1 MKLVELL
8 KQWRAS
14 AKLEDRAA
22 IWHEMLSL
30 YTDQVFSIGIVNAT
44 LQPVVTSA
52 KLAQHARDRPLRLR
66 SDLLSRRLH
75 AGHVLAR
82 RRPDDAAL
90 HPLAHRR
97 DGADPADHL
106 GAGLHH
112 HRAAARRLFRK
123 LHRRARAA
131 GEGVDQEQID
141 ILRKQYGFDQPPVL
155 RYFHWVGGM
164 LHGDFG
170 YSFEYQLPVSDVVGD
185 RLWLTVLVSF
195 VTIIFTWL
203 IAFPIGMYS
212 ATHQYSWGDYGLTF
226 LGLLGIAIPNFMLAL
241 ILMYFANIWFGT
253 SIGHLMDP
261 KYLNE
266 PMSWAKAK
274 SILEHLW
281 IPVIIVG
288 TAGTAGMI
296 RRLRANLLDE
306 LQKQYVMTAR
316 AKGLH
321 PFKTLVKYPLRMAL
335 NFFISDIGSIL
346 PAIISGAEI
355 TAIVLSLETT
365 GPMLI
370 KALQSQ
376 DMYLAG
382 SFLMFLAFLTVI
394 GVLISDLA
402 LALLDPRIR
411 LQGGSTK

>member
-1 MKLVELL
+1 VLRYVLWRIAAMVPTLLIISALVFTIIELPPGDYFESYIAEL
-8 KQWRAS
+8 RAQG
-14 AKLEDRAA
+14 ED
-22 IWHEMLSL
+22 
-30 YTDQVFSIGIVNAT
+30 VN
-44 LQPVVTSA
+44 
-52 KLAQHARDRPLRLR
+52 K
-66 SDLLSRRLH
+66 
-75 AGHVLAR
+75 
-82 RRPDDAAL
+82 
-90 HPLAHRR
+90 
-97 DGADPADHL
+97 
-106 GAGLHH
+106 
-112 HRAAARRLFRK
+112 
-123 LHRRARAA
+123 
-131 GEGVDQEQID
+131 EQIEA
-141 ILRKQYGFDQPPVL
+141 LRHEYGFDRPAVI
-155 RYFHWVGGM
+155 RYFDWVGGM
-164 LHGDFG
+164 LTGDFG
-170 YSFEYQLPVSDVVGD
+170 YSFEYQLPVSDIVGD

-195 VTIIFTWL
+195 VTIVFTWA
-203 IAFPIGMYS
+203 IAFPIGIYS

-241 ILMYFANIWFGT
+241 ILMYFANIWFGV
-253 SIGHLMDP
+253 SIGGLMDR
-261 KYLNE
+261 E
-266 PMSWAKAK
+266 FVDQPMSWAKAS
-274 SILEHLW
+274 SILAHLW

-288 TAGTAGMI
+288 TAGTASMI

-316 AKGLH
+316 AKGLS
-321 PFKTLVKYPLRMAL
+321 PFRTLVKYPLRMSL

-411 LQGGSTK
+411 LQGRSTK